1 MASEDIL
8 ELTRLMDGIIITNKG
23 PKVNRDGSLYI
34 NNTFIK
40 KICNSQATIN
50 NPYPSNPWVSS
61 SLKGKYV
68 NPKQLVDKSINYL
81 DLLIENN
88 EIRKSAMSKKD
99 VEECNK
105 KEKELISDFRKS
117 INEISNLVN
126 STNILID
133 SAISVVKRINK
144 NQDEITDTINNFEA
158 SLKSVKADIS
168 NKLYSVF
175 GMTIKN

>member
-1 MASEDIL
+1 M
-8 ELTRLMDGIIITNKG
+8 
-23 PKVNRDGSLYI
+23 
-34 NNTFIK
+34 
-40 KICNSQATIN
+40 
-50 NPYPSNPWVSS
+50 
-61 SLKGKYV
+61 

-144 NQDEITDTINNFEA
+144 NQDEITDTINKFNA

-168 NKLYSVF
+168 NKLYSSF